1 MVEKKFTKEQ
11 ERAYWQE
18 CREAYIAMSRRMLDE
33 PGWEWRDPMA
43 FYRDIFPEGFLQEK
57 WAEGAEPIKFDGKP
71 NAIALKFGPRIRKQL
86 VKGKKV
92 DVPVV
97 ERFTVTDDLD
107 GVSVLVKASIAENAP
122 VYMAPVSWYGKHNK
136 AANARFLHAFAVD
149 LDGVTPGKLGSVLK
163 QMRNG
168 HDSGLDKHA
177 SMPQASYIVMSGRG
191 LHLYYLLDR
200 PVPLIPAVVPF
211 LQQLKRRLTDV
222 VWTDYT
228 SEDGNEGRQ
237 YQGIYQ
243 GFRMPGTTTRL
254 NGHDVDS
261 KDTNKYEA
269 LAFMYAPDGAV
280 EPWRVTLDY
289 LVDYCGI
296 RGKEIPGELYR
307 ILETKGGRTPLA
319 EAKEKW
325 PDWYERRVVQKKE
338 KKGYDTNRGAYE
350 SWLSRIKD
358 EAVVHGRYF
367 ALLALVAYAMKCNVP
382 LKDLERDAYG
392 LVPKLDGLSD
402 EPGNRFT
409 DYDVACAM
417 AAYGSN
423 DLRFWKNEYMCR
435 RAKIAPHEN
444 KHNGQKQKE
453 HLEEARAIRDIRQHR
468 KGTNWWDGGNRD
480 GAPTKRDEIRAYAVE
495 HPEASQRAIAKALGV
510 SPTTVNKWLKPDAS
524 PATRGGN
531 DETAADIESLVE
543 KAIDKHLSLL
553 IGKHGEAV
561 IADREDY
568 ESQQSLADLLEE
580 AGDWAFDRYWE
591 RLAEKNGRRVCRVSI
606 QGIVDDFARSQRPK
620 TNG

>member
-1 MVEKKFTKEQ
+1 MAKKRFTKEQ
-11 ERAYWQE
+11 ERAYWQGK
-18 CREAYIAMSRRMLDE
+18 REAYIAMSRRMLDE
-33 PGWEWRDPMA
+33 PGWEWRDPLA
-43 FYRDIFPEGFLQEK
+43 FYRDIFSEGFLQER
-57 WAEGAEPIKFDGKP
+57 WAEGERRSEFDGKP
-71 NAIALKFGPRIRKQL
+71 NAIALKFGPKTRKQL

-92 DVPVV
+92 DVPVI
-97 ERFTVTDDLD
+97 ERFTVTDDLE
-107 GVSVLVKASIAENAP
+107 GVSALVKASIAENAP
-122 VYMAPVSWYGKHNK
+122 VYMAPVSWYGRNNK

-149 LDGVTPGKLGSVLK
+149 LDGMTPGKLGSVLK

-168 HDSGLDKHA
+168 HDSGLDKHV

-254 NGHDVDS
+254 NGHGVDA
-261 KDTNKYEA
+261 KDANKYEA
-269 LAFMYAPDGAV
+269 LAFMYAPEGDS
-280 EPWRVTLDY
+280 EPQRVTLDY

-325 PDWYERRVVQKKE
+325 PDWYERRVVQGEE
-338 KKGYDTNRGAYE
+338 KTGYDTNRGAYE
-350 SWLSRIKD
+350 SWLARVDD

-367 ALLALVAYAMKCNVP
+367 AVLALVAYAVKCNVP
-382 LKDLERDAYG
+382 LKELERDAYG
-392 LVPKLDGLSD
+392 LVPKLDRLSD

-409 DYDVACAM
+409 NYDVSCAL

-423 DLRFWKNEYMCR
+423 ELRFWRNEYMCR
-435 RAKIAPHEN
+435 RAKIATHEN
-444 KHNGQKQKE
+444 KHNGRPQGE
-453 HLEEARAIRDIRQHR
+453 HLKIARFARDL
-468 KGTNWWDGGNRD
+468 NYDEPGGWINKN
-480 GAPTKRDEIRAYAVE
+480 GAPTKCDEIRAYAAE
-495 HPEASQRAIAKALGV
+495 HPDANNSEIAKALGV
-510 SPTTVNKWLKPDAS
+510 SRTTVIKWLKPDAVVAP
-524 PATRGGN
+524 PADNAEGYMS
-531 DETAADIESLVE
+531 IEEAVE
-543 KAIDKHLSLL
+543 KAIDEHLSLL
-553 IGKHGEAV
+553 IRKHGQV
-561 IADREDY
+561 IMTDREDLDS
-568 ESQQSLADLLEE
+568 EGVLVDRLKKG
-580 AGDWAFDRYWE
+580 GDWAFGRFFE
-591 RLAEKNGRRVCRVSI
+591 RVAEENGKCRDKLSD
-606 QGIVDDFARSQRPK
+606 QGLVDKPMQLK
-620 TNG
+620 L

>member
-1 MVEKKFTKEQ
+1 MAKKRFTEEQ
-11 ERAYWQE
+11 ERAYWQGK
-18 CREAYIAMSRRMLDE
+18 REAYIAMSRRMLDE
-33 PGWEWRDPMA
+33 PGWEWRDSLA
-43 FYRDIFPEGFLQEK
+43 FYRDIFPEGFLQER
-57 WAEGAEPIKFDGKP
+57 WAEGERRSEFDGKP
-71 NAIALKFGPRIRKQL
+71 NAIALKFGPKIRKQL

-92 DVPVV
+92 DVPVI
-97 ERFTVTDDLD
+97 ERFTITDDLE
-107 GVSVLVKASIAENAP
+107 GVSALVKASIAENAP
-122 VYMAPVSWYGKHNK
+122 VYMAPVSWYGRNNK

-149 LDGVTPGKLGSVLK
+149 LDGMTPGKLGSVLK

-254 NGHDVDS
+254 NGYGVDAKDVS
-261 KDTNKYEA
+261 KYEA
-269 LAFMYAPDGAV
+269 LAFMYAPEGV
-280 EPWRVTLDY
+280 SEPRRVTLDY

-325 PDWYERRVVQKKE
+325 PDWYERRVVQGEE
-338 KKGYDTNRGAYE
+338 KTGYDTNRGAYE
-350 SWLSRIKD
+350 SWLARVND

-367 ALLALVAYAMKCNVP
+367 AVLALVAYAAKCNVP
-382 LKDLERDAYG
+382 LKELERDAYG

-409 DYDVACAM
+409 NYDVSCAL

-423 DLRFWKNEYMCR
+423 ELRFWKNEYMCR
-435 RAKIAPHEN
+435 RAKIAPHAN
-444 KHNGQKQKE
+444 KRNGRPQAL
-453 HLEEARAIRDIRQHR
+453 HLEGARAIQEIND
-468 KGTNWWDGGNRD
+468 KANGTCWRD
-480 GAPTKRDEIRAYAVE
+480 GNGRKPKRDEIRAYAAE
-495 HPEASQRAIAKALGV
+495 HPDASHAAIAKALGV
-510 SPTTVNKWLKPDAS
+510 SRTTVIKWLKQSAAS
-524 PATRGGN
+524 SE
-531 DETAADIESLVE
+531 ETEALSGIEAAVD
-543 KAIDKHLSLL
+543 KAIDDHLSLI

-580 AGDWAFDRYWE
+580 AGDWAFDKYWD
-591 RLAEKNGRRVCRVSI
+591 RLAEKNGRSVCRVSI
-606 QGIVDDFARSQRPK
+606 QSIVDDFARSQQPN
-620 TNG
+620 TND

>member
-1 MVEKKFTKEQ
+1 MAKKRFTEEQ
-11 ERAYWQE
+11 ERAYWQGK
-18 CREAYIAMSRRMLDE
+18 REAYIAMSRRMLDE
-33 PGWEWRDPMA
+33 PGWEWRDPLA
-43 FYRDIFPEGFLQEK
+43 FYRDIFPEGFLQERWGDDGK
-57 WAEGAEPIKFDGKP
+57 RSEFDGKP
-71 NAIALKFGPRIRKQL
+71 NAIALKFGPKTREQL

-92 DVPVV
+92 DVPVI
-97 ERFTVTDDLD
+97 ERLTVTDDLE
-107 GVSVLVKASIAENAP
+107 GVSELVKASIAENAP
-122 VYMAPVSWYGKHNK
+122 VYMAPVSWYGRNNK

-149 LDGVTPGKLGSVLK
+149 LDGMTPGKLGSVLK

-168 HDSGLDKHA
+168 HDSGLDKQA

-254 NGHDVDS
+254 NGCGVDA

-269 LAFMYAPDGAV
+269 LAFMYAPDGTS
-280 EPWRVTLDY
+280 EPQRVTLDY

-307 ILETKGGRTPLA
+307 VLETKGGRTPLA

-325 PDWYERRVVQKKE
+325 PDWYERRVVQGEE
-338 KKGYDTNRGAYE
+338 KTGYDTNRGAYE
-350 SWLSRIKD
+350 SWLARVDD

-367 ALLALVAYAMKCNVP
+367 AVLALVAYAVKCNVP
-382 LKDLERDAYG
+382 LKELERDAYG

-409 DYDVACAM
+409 DYDVSCAL

-423 DLRFWKNEYMCR
+423 ELRFWKNEYMCR
-435 RAKIAPHEN
+435 RAKIAPHAN
-444 KHNGQKQKE
+444 KHNGRPQAL
-453 HLEEARAIRDIRQHR
+453 HLEGARAIQEIND
-468 KGTNWWDGGNRD
+468 KANGTCWRD
-480 GAPTKRDEIRAYAVE
+480 GNGRKPKRDEIRAYAAE
-495 HPEASQRAIAKALGV
+495 HPEASQRAIAKALSV
-510 SPTTVNKWLKPDAS
+510 SPTTVNKWLKPDH
-524 PATRGGN
+524 ATQPGGKA
-531 DETAADIESLVE
+531 EGSMSIEEAVE
-543 KAIDKHLSLL
+543 KAVDEHLSLL
-553 IGKHGEAV
+553 IRKHGEV
-561 IADREDY
+561 LIADREDY

-580 AGDWAFDRYWE
+580 AGDWAFDKYWD
-591 RLAEKNGRRVCRVSI
+591 RLAEKNGRSVCRVSI
-606 QGIVDDFARSQRPK
+606 QSIVDDFARSQQPN
-620 TNG
+620 TND

>member
-1 MVEKKFTKEQ
+1 MAKKRFTEEQ
-11 ERAYWQE
+11 ERAYWQGK
-18 CREAYIAMSRRMLDE
+18 REAYIAMSRRMLDE
-33 PGWEWRDPMA
+33 PGWEWRDSLA
-43 FYRDIFPEGFLQEK
+43 FYRDIFPEGFLQER
-57 WAEGAEPIKFDGKP
+57 WAEGERRSEFDGKP
-71 NAIALKFGPRIRKQL
+71 NAIALKFGPKTRKQL

-92 DVPVV
+92 DVPVI
-97 ERFTVTDDLD
+97 ERFTITDDLE
-107 GVSVLVKASIAENAP
+107 GVSALVKASIAENAP
-122 VYMAPVSWYGKHNK
+122 VYMAPVSWYGRNNK

-149 LDGVTPGKLGSVLK
+149 LDGMTPGKLGSVLK

-254 NGHDVDS
+254 NGHGVDAKDVS
-261 KDTNKYEA
+261 KYEA
-269 LAFMYAPDGAV
+269 LAFVYAPDGAS
-280 EPWRVTLDY
+280 EPRRVTLDY

-307 ILETKGGRTPLA
+307 ILETKGGRTPLS

-325 PDWYERRVVQKKE
+325 PDWYERRVVQGEE
-338 KKGYDTNRGAYE
+338 KTGYDTNRGAYE
-350 SWLSRIKD
+350 SWLARVND

-367 ALLALVAYAMKCNVP
+367 AVLALVAYAAKCNVP
-382 LKDLERDAYG
+382 LKELERDAYG

-409 DYDVACAM
+409 NYDVSCAL

-423 DLRFWKNEYMCR
+423 ELRFWKNEYMCR
-435 RAKIAPHEN
+435 RAKIAPHAN
-444 KHNGQKQKE
+444 KRNGRPQAL
-453 HLEEARAIRDIRQHR
+453 HLEGARAIQEIND
-468 KGTNWWDGGNRD
+468 KANGTCWRD
-480 GAPTKRDEIRAYAVE
+480 GNGRKPKRDEIRAYAAE
-495 HPEASQRAIAKALGV
+495 HPDASHAAIAKALGV
-510 SPTTVNKWLKPDAS
+510 SRTTVIKWLKQSAAS
-524 PATRGGN
+524 SEEAEALSGI
-531 DETAADIESLVE
+531 EAAVD
-543 KAIDKHLSLL
+543 KAIDDHLSLI

-580 AGDWAFDRYWE
+580 AGDWAFDKYWD
-591 RLAEKNGRRVCRVSI
+591 RLAEKNGRSVCRVSI
-606 QGIVDDFARSQRPK
+606 QSIVDDFARSQQPN

>member
-1 MVEKKFTKEQ
+1 MAEKRFTKEQ

-18 CREAYIAMSRRMLDE
+18 KREAYIAMSRRMLEE
-33 PGWEWRDPMA
+33 PGYEWRDPLA
-43 FYRDIFPEGFLQEK
+43 FYRDIFPEGFLQERWDGDAK
-57 WAEGAEPIKFDGKP
+57 AEFDGKP
-71 NAIALKFGPRIRKQL
+71 NAIALKFGPKTRKQL

-92 DVPVV
+92 DVPVI
-97 ERFTVTDDLD
+97 ERYTVTDDLD
-107 GVSVLVKASIAENAP
+107 GVSELVKASIAENAP
-122 VYMAPVSWYGKHNK
+122 VYMAPVSFFGKSNK

-149 LDGVTPGKLGSVLK
+149 LDGMTPGKLGTVLK

-168 HDSGLDKHA
+168 HDPSLDKHV
-177 SMPQASYIVMSGRG
+177 SMPQATYIVMSGRG

-254 NGHDVDS
+254 NGCGVDA

-269 LAFMYAPDGAV
+269 LAFVYTPEGAS
-280 EPWRVTLDY
+280 EPRRVTLDY

-307 ILETKGGRTPLA
+307 VLETKGGRTPLA
-319 EAKEKW
+319 EAEEKW
-325 PDWYERRVVQKKE
+325 PDWYEWRIVRGEE
-338 KKGYDTNRGAYE
+338 KRGYDTNRGAYE
-350 SWLSRIKD
+350 SWLGRVDD

-367 ALLALVAYAMKCNVP
+367 AVLSLVAYAMKCNVP
-382 LKDLERDAYG
+382 LEELASDAYR
-392 LVPKLDGLSD
+392 LVPKLDRLSD

-409 DYDVACAM
+409 NYDVACAL

-423 DLRFWKNEYMCR
+423 ELRFWKNEYMCR

-444 KHNGQKQKE
+444 KHNGRPQAL
-453 HLEEARAIRDIRQHR
+453 HLEGARAIQEIND
-468 KGTNWWDGGNRD
+468 KANGTCWRD
-480 GAPTKRDEIRAYAVE
+480 GNGRKPKRDEIRAYAAE

-524 PATRGGN
+524 HATRGGGA
-531 DETAADIESLVE
+531 ETAASIEELVE
-543 KAIDKHLSLL
+543 KAIDEHLSLI

-580 AGDWAFDRYWE
+580 AGDWAFDKYWD
-591 RLAEKNGRRVCRVSI
+591 RLAEKNGRSVCRVSI
-606 QGIVDDFARSQRPK
+606 QSIVDDFARSQQPN
-620 TNG
+620 TND

>member
-1 MVEKKFTKEQ
+1 MAEKKFTKEQ
-11 ERAYWQE
+11 ERAYWQGK
-18 CREAYIAMSRRMLDE
+18 REAYIAMSRRMLDE
-33 PGWEWRDPMA
+33 PGWEWRDPLA
-43 FYRDIFPEGFLQEK
+43 FYRDVFSEGFLQER
-57 WAEGAEPIKFDGKP
+57 WAEGERRSEFDGKP
-71 NAIALKFGPRIRKQL
+71 NAIALKFGPKTRKQL

-92 DVPVV
+92 DVPVI
-97 ERFTVTDDLD
+97 ERFTITDDLE
-107 GVSVLVKASIAENAP
+107 GVSALVKASIAENAP
-122 VYMAPVSWYGKHNK
+122 VYMAPVSWYGRNNK

-149 LDGVTPGKLGSVLK
+149 LDGVTPAKLGSVLK

-168 HDSGLDKHA
+168 HDPANEKWV

-254 NGHDVDS
+254 NGYGVDA

-269 LAFMYAPDGAV
+269 LAFMYAPEGDS
-280 EPWRVTLDY
+280 EPRRVTLDY

-307 ILETKGGRTPLA
+307 ILETKGGRTPIA
-319 EAKEKW
+319 EAKERW
-325 PDWYERRVVQKKE
+325 PEWYERRVVQGEE
-338 KKGYDTNRGAYE
+338 KDGYDTNRGAYE
-350 SWLSRIKD
+350 SWLSRIED

-367 ALLALVAYAMKCNVP
+367 AVLALVAYAVKCNVP
-382 LKDLERDAYG
+382 LKELEKDAYG
-392 LVPKLDGLSD
+392 LVPVLDKLSD

-409 DYDVACAM
+409 DYDVACALS
-417 AAYGSN
+417 AYGSN

-435 RAKIAPHEN
+435 RAKIAPHAN
-444 KHNGQKQKE
+444 KHNGRPQAL
-453 HLEEARAIRDIRQHR
+453 HLEGARAIQEINDKANGTCWREGNGR
-468 KGTNWWDGGNRD
+468 K
-480 GAPTKRDEIRAYAVE
+480 PKRDEIRAYAAE

-510 SPTTVNKWLKPDAS
+510 SPTTVNKWLKPDRVTQ
-524 PATRGGN
+524 PGGKA
-531 DETAADIESLVE
+531 EGSMSIEAAVD
-543 KAIDKHLSLL
+543 KAIDDHLSLI

-580 AGDWAFDRYWE
+580 AGDWAFDKYWG
-591 RLAEKNGRRVCRVSI
+591 RLAEKNGRSVCRVSI
-606 QGIVDDFARSQRPK
+606 QSIVDDFARSQQPN
-620 TNG
+620 TND

>member
-1 MVEKKFTKEQ
+1 MAKKKFTKEQ
-11 ERAYWQE
+11 ERAYWQGK
-18 CREAYIAMSRRMLDE
+18 RDAYIAMSRRMLDE
-33 PGWEWRDPMA
+33 PGWEWRDPLA
-43 FYRDIFPEGFLQEK
+43 FYRDVFPEGFLQER
-57 WAEGAEPIKFDGKP
+57 WAEGERRSEFDGKP
-71 NAIALKFGPRIRKQL
+71 NAIALKFGPKTRKQL

-92 DVPVV
+92 DVPVI
-97 ERFTVTDDLD
+97 ERLTVTDDLE
-107 GVSVLVKASIAENAP
+107 GVSALVKASIAENAP
-122 VYMAPVSWYGKHNK
+122 VYMAPVSWYGRNNK

-149 LDGVTPGKLGSVLK
+149 LDGVTPAKLGSVLK

-168 HDSGLDKHA
+168 HDPANEKWV

-228 SEDGNEGRQ
+228 SEDGNDGRQ

-254 NGHDVDS
+254 NGHGVDA

-269 LAFMYAPDGAV
+269 LAFMYAPDGAS
-280 EPWRVTLDY
+280 EPRRVTLDY

-307 ILETKGGRTPLA
+307 VLETKGGRTPIA
-319 EAKEKW
+319 EAKEMW
-325 PDWYERRVVQKKE
+325 PEWHERRIVQGEE

-350 SWLSRIKD
+350 SWLSRIED

-367 ALLALVAYAMKCNVP
+367 AVLALVAYAVKCNVS
-382 LKDLERDAYG
+382 LKELEKDAYG
-392 LVPKLDGLSD
+392 LVPVLDKLSD

-409 DYDVACAM
+409 DYDVACALS
-417 AAYGSN
+417 AYGSN

-435 RAKIAPHEN
+435 RAKIATHEN
-444 KHNGQKQKE
+444 KHNGRPQAL
-453 HLEEARAIRDIRQHR
+453 HLEGARAIQEIND
-468 KGTNWWDGGNRD
+468 KANGTCWRD
-480 GAPTKRDEIRAYAVE
+480 GNGRKPKRDEIRAYAAE
-495 HPEASQRAIAKALGV
+495 HPEVSQRAIAKALGV
-510 SPTTVNKWLKPDAS
+510 SPTTVNKWLKPDRVTQ
-524 PATRGGN
+524 PGGKA
-531 DETAADIESLVE
+531 EGSTSIEAAVD
-543 KAIDKHLSLL
+543 KAIDDHLSLI

-580 AGDWAFDRYWE
+580 AGDWAFDKYWD
-591 RLAEKNGRRVCRVSI
+591 RLAEKNGRSVCRVSI
-606 QGIVDDFARSQRPK
+606 QSIVDDFARSQQPK
-620 TNG
+620 TND

>member
-1 MVEKKFTKEQ
+1 MAKKRFTEEQ
-11 ERAYWQE
+11 ERAYWQGK
-18 CREAYIAMSRRMLDE
+18 REAYIAMSRRMLDE
-33 PGWEWRDPMA
+33 PGWEWRDSLA
-43 FYRDIFPEGFLQEK
+43 FYRDIFPEGFLQER
-57 WAEGAEPIKFDGKP
+57 WAEGERRSEFDGKP
-71 NAIALKFGPRIRKQL
+71 NAIALKFGPKTRKQL

-92 DVPVV
+92 DVPVI
-97 ERFTVTDDLD
+97 ERLTVTDDLE
-107 GVSVLVKASIAENAP
+107 GVSALVKASIAENAP
-122 VYMAPVSWYGKHNK
+122 VYMAPVSWYGRNNK

-149 LDGVTPGKLGSVLK
+149 LDGVTPAKLGSVLK

-254 NGHDVDS
+254 NGYGVDA

-269 LAFMYAPDGAV
+269 LAFMYAPDGAS
-280 EPWRVTLDY
+280 EPRRVTLDY

-307 ILETKGGRTPLA
+307 VLETKGGRTPLA

-325 PDWYERRVVQKKE
+325 PDWYERRVVQGEE
-338 KKGYDTNRGAYE
+338 KTGYDTNRGAYE
-350 SWLSRIKD
+350 SWLARVND

-367 ALLALVAYAMKCNVP
+367 AVLALVAYAAKCNVP
-382 LKDLERDAYG
+382 LKELERDAYG

-409 DYDVACAM
+409 NYDVSCAL

-423 DLRFWKNEYMCR
+423 ELRFWKNEYMCR
-435 RAKIAPHEN
+435 RAKIAPHAN
-444 KHNGQKQKE
+444 KRNGRPQAL
-453 HLEEARAIRDIRQHR
+453 HLEGARAIQEIND
-468 KGTNWWDGGNRD
+468 KANGTCWRD
-480 GAPTKRDEIRAYAVE
+480 GNGRKPKRDEIRAYAAE
-495 HPEASQRAIAKALGV
+495 HPDASHAAIAKALGA
-510 SPTTVNKWLKPDAS
+510 SRTTVIKWLKQSAAS
-524 PATRGGN
+524 SEEAEALSGI
-531 DETAADIESLVE
+531 EAAVD
-543 KAIDKHLSLL
+543 KAIDDHLSLI

-580 AGDWAFDRYWE
+580 AGDWAFDKYWD
-591 RLAEKNGRRVCRVSI
+591 RLAEKNGRSVCRVSI
-606 QGIVDDFARSQRPK
+606 QSIVDDFARSQQPN
-620 TNG
+620 TND

>member
-1 MVEKKFTKEQ
+1 MVKKKFTKEQ

-18 CREAYIAMSRRMLDE
+18 KREAYIAMSRRMLDE
-33 PGWEWRDPMA
+33 PGWEWRDPLA
-43 FYRDIFPEGFLQEK
+43 FYRDIFPEGFLQERWGDDGK
-57 WAEGAEPIKFDGKP
+57 RSEFDGKP
-71 NAIALKFGPRIRKQL
+71 NAIALKFGPKTRKQL

-92 DVPVV
+92 DVPVI
-97 ERFTVTDDLD
+97 ERFTITDDLE
-107 GVSVLVKASIAENAP
+107 GVSTLVKASIAENAP
-122 VYMAPVSWYGKHNK
+122 VYMAPVSWYGRNNK

-149 LDGVTPGKLGSVLK
+149 LDGVTPAKLGSVLK

-168 HDSGLDKHA
+168 HDPANEKWV

-254 NGHDVDS
+254 NGYGVDAKDVS
-261 KDTNKYEA
+261 KYEA
-269 LAFMYAPDGAV
+269 LAFMYAPEGAS
-280 EPWRVTLDY
+280 EPRRVTLDY

-307 ILETKGGRTPLA
+307 VLETKGGRTPIA
-319 EAKEKW
+319 EAKAKW
-325 PDWYERRVVQKKE
+325 PEWYERRVVQGEE
-338 KKGYDTNRGAYE
+338 KDGYDTNRGAYE
-350 SWLSRIKD
+350 SWLSRIED

-367 ALLALVAYAMKCNVP
+367 AVLALVAYAVKCNVP
-382 LKDLERDAYG
+382 LKELEKDAYG
-392 LVPKLDGLSD
+392 LVPVLDKLSD

-409 DYDVACAM
+409 DYDVACALS
-417 AAYGSN
+417 AYGSN

-435 RAKIAPHEN
+435 RAKVVPHAN
-444 KHNGQKQKE
+444 KRNGQKQKE
-453 HLEEARAIRDIRQHR
+453 HLEEARAIRNIRQHR
-468 KGTNWWDGGNRD
+468 KGTNWWDGGNRN
-480 GAPTKRDEIRAYAVE
+480 GAPTKRDEIRSYAAE
-495 HPEASQRAIAKALGV
+495 HPDASHAAIAKALGV
-510 SPTTVNKWLKPDAS
+510 SRTTVIKWLKQSAAS
-524 PATRGGN
+524 SEEAEALSGI
-531 DETAADIESLVE
+531 EAAVD
-543 KAIDKHLSLL
+543 KAIDDHLSLI

-580 AGDWAFDRYWE
+580 AGDWAFDKYWD
-591 RLAEKNGRRVCRVSI
+591 RLAEKNGRSVCRVSI
-606 QGIVDDFARSQRPK
+606 QSIVDDFARSQQPN
-620 TNG
+620 TND

>member
-1 MVEKKFTKEQ
+1 MVKKKFTKEQ

-18 CREAYIAMSRRMLDE
+18 KREAYIAMSRRMLDE
-33 PGWEWRDPMA
+33 PGWEWRDPLA
-43 FYRDIFPEGFLQEK
+43 FYRDIFPDGFLQERWGDDGK
-57 WAEGAEPIKFDGKP
+57 RSEFDGKP
-71 NAIALKFGPRIRKQL
+71 NAIALKFGPKTRKQL

-92 DVPVV
+92 DVPVI
-97 ERFTVTDDLD
+97 ERFTITDDLE
-107 GVSVLVKASIAENAP
+107 GVSALVKASIAENAP
-122 VYMAPVSWYGKHNK
+122 VYMAPVSWYGRNNK

-149 LDGVTPGKLGSVLK
+149 LDGVTPAKLGSVLK

-168 HDSGLDKHA
+168 HDPANEKWV

-254 NGHDVDS
+254 NGYGVDAKDVS
-261 KDTNKYEA
+261 KYEA
-269 LAFMYAPDGAV
+269 LAFMYAPEGAS
-280 EPWRVTLDY
+280 EPRCVTLDY

-307 ILETKGGRTPLA
+307 ILETKGGRTPIA
-319 EAKEKW
+319 EAKAKW
-325 PDWYERRVVQKKE
+325 PEWYERRVVQGEE
-338 KKGYDTNRGAYE
+338 KDGYDTNRGAYE
-350 SWLSRIKD
+350 SWLSRIED

-367 ALLALVAYAMKCNVP
+367 AVLALVAYAVKCNVP
-382 LKDLERDAYG
+382 LKELEKDAYG
-392 LVPKLDGLSD
+392 LVPVLDKLSD

-409 DYDVACAM
+409 DYDVACALS
-417 AAYGSN
+417 AYGSN

-435 RAKIAPHEN
+435 RAKVVPHAN
-444 KHNGQKQKE
+444 KRNGQKQKE
-453 HLEEARAIRDIRQHR
+453 HLEEARAIRNIRQHR
-468 KGTNWWDGGNRD
+468 KGTNWWDGGNRN
-480 GAPTKRDEIRAYAVE
+480 GAPTKRDEIRSYAAE
-495 HPEASQRAIAKALGV
+495 HPDASHAAIAKALGV
-510 SPTTVNKWLKPDAS
+510 SRTTVIKWLKQSAAS
-524 PATRGGN
+524 SEEAEALSG
-531 DETAADIESLVE
+531 IEVAVD
-543 KAIDKHLSLL
+543 KAIDDHLSLI

-580 AGDWAFDRYWE
+580 AGDWAFDKYWD
-591 RLAEKNGRRVCRVSI
+591 RLAEKNGRSVCRVSI
-606 QGIVDDFARSQRPK
+606 QSIVDDFARSQQPN
-620 TNG
+620 TND

>member
-1 MVEKKFTKEQ
+1 MAKKKFTKEQ
-11 ERAYWQE
+11 ERAYWQGK
-18 CREAYIAMSRRMLDE
+18 RDAYIAMSRRMLDE
-33 PGWEWRDPMA
+33 PGWEWRDPLA
-43 FYRDIFPEGFLQEK
+43 FYRDVFPEGFLQER
-57 WAEGAEPIKFDGKP
+57 WAEGDRRSEFDGKP
-71 NAIALKFGPRIRKQL
+71 NAIALKFGPKTRKQL

-92 DVPVV
+92 DVPVI
-97 ERFTVTDDLD
+97 ERFTITDDLE
-107 GVSVLVKASIAENAP
+107 GVSTLVKASIAENAP
-122 VYMAPVSWYGKHNK
+122 VYMAPVSWYGRNNK

-168 HDSGLDKHA
+168 HDPANEKWV

-254 NGHDVDS
+254 NGCGVDA

-269 LAFMYAPDGAV
+269 LAFVYAPEGAS
-280 EPWRVTLDY
+280 EPRRVTLDY

-307 ILETKGGRTPLA
+307 VLETKGGRTPLA
-319 EAKEKW
+319 EAEEKW
-325 PDWYERRVVQKKE
+325 PDWYERRIVRGE
-338 KKGYDTNRGAYE
+338 ERKGYDTNRGAYE
-350 SWLSRIKD
+350 SWLSRIED

-367 ALLALVAYAMKCNVP
+367 AVLALVAYAVKCNVP
-382 LKDLERDAYG
+382 LKELEKDAYG
-392 LVPKLDGLSD
+392 LVPVLDKLSD

-409 DYDVACAM
+409 DYDVACALS
-417 AAYGSN
+417 AYGSN

-435 RAKIAPHEN
+435 RAKIAPHVN
-444 KHNGQKQKE
+444 KHNGRPQAL
-453 HLEEARAIRDIRQHR
+453 HLEGARAIQEIND
-468 KGTNWWDGGNRD
+468 KANGTCWRD
-480 GAPTKRDEIRAYAVE
+480 GNGRKPKRDEIRAYAAE
-495 HPEASQRAIAKALGV
+495 HPDASHSAIAKALGV
-510 SPTTVNKWLKPDAS
+510 SRTTVIKWLKQSAAS
-524 PATRGGN
+524 SEEAEALSGI
-531 DETAADIESLVE
+531 EAAVD
-543 KAIDKHLSLL
+543 KAIDEHLSLI

-580 AGDWAFDRYWE
+580 AGDWAFDKYWD
-591 RLAEKNGRRVCRVSI
+591 RLAEKNGRSVCRVSI
-606 QGIVDDFARSQRPK
+606 QSIVDDFARSQQPN
-620 TNG
+620 TND

>member
-1 MVEKKFTKEQ
+1 MAEKKFTKEQ
-11 ERAYWQE
+11 ERAYWQGK
-18 CREAYIAMSRRMLDE
+18 REAYIAMSRRMLDE
-33 PGWEWRDPMA
+33 LGWEWRDPLA
-43 FYRDIFPEGFLQEK
+43 FYRDVFSEGFLQER
-57 WAEGAEPIKFDGKP
+57 WAEGERRSEFDGKP
-71 NAIALKFGPRIRKQL
+71 NAIALKFGPKTRKQL
-86 VKGKKV
+86 VKGKEV
-92 DVPVV
+92 DVPVI
-97 ERFTVTDDLD
+97 ERLTVTDDLE
-107 GVSVLVKASIAENAP
+107 GVSALVKASIAENAP
-122 VYMAPVSWYGKHNK
+122 VYMAPVSWYGRNNK

-149 LDGVTPGKLGSVLK
+149 LDGVTPAKLGSVLK

-168 HDSGLDKHA
+168 HDPANEKWV

-228 SEDGNEGRQ
+228 SGDGNEGRQ

-254 NGHDVDS
+254 NGHGVDA
-261 KDTNKYEA
+261 KDANKYEA
-269 LAFMYAPDGAV
+269 LAFMYAPDGAS
-280 EPWRVTLDY
+280 EPRRVTLDY

-307 ILETKGGRTPLA
+307 VLETKGGRTPIA
-319 EAKEKW
+319 EAKERW
-325 PDWYERRVVQKKE
+325 PEWYERRVVQGE
-338 KKGYDTNRGAYE
+338 EREGYDTNRGAYE
-350 SWLSRIKD
+350 SWLSRIED

-367 ALLALVAYAMKCNVP
+367 AVLALVAYAVKCNVP
-382 LKDLERDAYG
+382 LEDLERDAYA
-392 LVPKLDGLSD
+392 LVPVLDKLSD

-409 DYDVACAM
+409 DYDVACALS
-417 AAYGSN
+417 AYGSN

-435 RAKIAPHEN
+435 RAKIAPHAN
-444 KHNGQKQKE
+444 KHNGRPQAL
-453 HLEEARAIRDIRQHR
+453 HLEGARAIQEINDKANGTCWREGNGR
-468 KGTNWWDGGNRD
+468 K
-480 GAPTKRDEIRAYAVE
+480 PKRDEIRAYAAE

-510 SPTTVNKWLKPDAS
+510 SPTTVNKWLKPDRVTQ
-524 PATRGGN
+524 PGGKA
-531 DETAADIESLVE
+531 EGSTSIEAAVD
-543 KAIDKHLSLL
+543 KAIDDHLSLI

-580 AGDWAFDRYWE
+580 AGDWAFDKYWG
-591 RLAEKNGRRVCRVSI
+591 RLAEKNGRSVCRVSI
-606 QGIVDDFARSQRPK
+606 QSIVDDFARSQQPN
-620 TNG
+620 TND

>member
-1 MVEKKFTKEQ
+1 MAKKRFTKEQ
-11 ERAYWQE
+11 ERAYWQGK
-18 CREAYIAMSRRMLDE
+18 REAYIAMSRRMLDE
-33 PGWEWRDPMA
+33 PGWEWRDPLA
-43 FYRDIFPEGFLQEK
+43 FYRDIFPEGFLQERWGDDGK
-57 WAEGAEPIKFDGKP
+57 RSEFDGKP
-71 NAIALKFGPRIRKQL
+71 NAIALKFGPKTRKQL

-92 DVPVV
+92 DVPVI
-97 ERFTVTDDLD
+97 ERFTITDDLE
-107 GVSVLVKASIAENAP
+107 GVSTLVKASIAENAP
-122 VYMAPVSWYGKHNK
+122 VYMAPVSWYGRNNK

-149 LDGVTPGKLGSVLK
+149 LDGMTPGKLGSVLK

-168 HDSGLDKHA
+168 HDPTNEKWV

-254 NGHDVDS
+254 NGCGVDA
-261 KDTNKYEA
+261 KDANKYEA
-269 LAFMYAPDGAV
+269 LAFMYAPEGAS
-280 EPWRVTLDY
+280 EPRRVTLDY

-307 ILETKGGRTPLA
+307 VLETKGGRTPIA
-319 EAKEKW
+319 EAKAKW
-325 PDWYERRVVQKKE
+325 PEWHERRIVQGEE

-350 SWLSRIKD
+350 SWLSRIED

-367 ALLALVAYAMKCNVP
+367 AVLALVAYAVKCSVP
-382 LKDLERDAYG
+382 LKELEKDAYG
-392 LVPKLDGLSD
+392 LVPVLDKLSD

-409 DYDVACAM
+409 DYDVACALS
-417 AAYGSN
+417 AYGSN

-435 RAKIAPHEN
+435 RAKIAPHVN
-444 KHNGQKQKE
+444 KHNGLKRKPHLYLARQRKKE
-453 HLEEARAIRDIRQHR
+453 MKAIGVPMKKPEGRPVNS
-468 KGTNWWDGGNRD
+468 G
-480 GAPTKRDEIRAYAVE
+480 TKRDEIRAYATE
-495 HPEASQRAIAKALGV
+495 HPDASHAAIAKALGV
-510 SPTTVNKWLKPDAS
+510 SRTTVIKWLKQSAAS
-524 PATRGGN
+524 SEEAEALSGI
-531 DETAADIESLVE
+531 EAAVD
-543 KAIDKHLSLL
+543 KAIDDHLSLI

-580 AGDWAFDRYWE
+580 AGDWAFDKYWD
-591 RLAEKNGRRVCRVSI
+591 RLAEKNGRSVCRVSI
-606 QGIVDDFARSQRPK
+606 QSIVDDFARSQQPN
-620 TNG
+620 TND

>member
-1 MVEKKFTKEQ
+1 MAKKKFTEEQ
-11 ERAYWQE
+11 ERAYWQGK
-18 CREAYIAMSRRMLDE
+18 REAYIAMSRRMLDE
-33 PGWEWRDPMA
+33 PGWEWRDPLA
-43 FYRDIFPEGFLQEK
+43 FYRDIFPDGFLQERWGNDGK
-57 WAEGAEPIKFDGKP
+57 RSEFDGKP
-71 NAIALKFGPRIRKQL
+71 NAIALKFGPKTRKQL

-92 DVPVV
+92 DVPVI
-97 ERFTVTDDLD
+97 ERFTVTDDLE
-107 GVSVLVKASIAENAP
+107 GVSSLVKASIAENAP
-122 VYMAPVSWYGKHNK
+122 VYMAPVSWYGRNNK

-149 LDGVTPGKLGSVLK
+149 LDGVTPAKLGSVLK

-168 HDSGLDKHA
+168 HDPANEKWV

-254 NGHDVDS
+254 NGHGVDAKDVS
-261 KDTNKYEA
+261 KYEA
-269 LAFMYAPDGAV
+269 LAFMYAPEGTS
-280 EPWRVTLDY
+280 EPRRVTLDY

-307 ILETKGGRTPLA
+307 ILETKGGRTPIA
-319 EAKEKW
+319 EAKAKW
-325 PDWYERRVVQKKE
+325 PEWHERRIVQGEE

-350 SWLSRIKD
+350 SWLSRIED

-367 ALLALVAYAMKCNVP
+367 AVLALVAYAVKCNVP
-382 LKDLERDAYG
+382 LKELEKDAYG
-392 LVPKLDGLSD
+392 LVPVLDKLSD

-409 DYDVACAM
+409 DYDVACALS
-417 AAYGSN
+417 AYGSN

-435 RAKIAPHEN
+435 RAKVVPHAN
-444 KHNGQKQKE
+444 KRNGQKQKE
-453 HLEEARAIRDIRQHR
+453 HLEEARAIRNIRQHR
-468 KGTNWWDGGNRD
+468 KGTNWWDGGNRN
-480 GAPTKRDEIRAYAVE
+480 GAPTKRDEIRSYAAE
-495 HPEASQRAIAKALGV
+495 HPDASHAAIAKALGV
-510 SPTTVNKWLKPDAS
+510 SRTTVIKWLKQSAAS
-524 PATRGGN
+524 SEEAEALSGV
-531 DETAADIESLVE
+531 EAAVD
-543 KAIDKHLSLL
+543 KAIDDHLSLI

-580 AGDWAFDRYWE
+580 AGDWAFDKYWD
-591 RLAEKNGRRVCRVSI
+591 RLAEKNGRSVCRVSI
-606 QGIVDDFARSQRPK
+606 QSIVDDFARSQQPN
-620 TNG
+620 TND

>member
-1 MVEKKFTKEQ
+1 MAKKKFTKEQ
-11 ERAYWQE
+11 ERAYWQGK
-18 CREAYIAMSRRMLDE
+18 RDAYVAMSRRMLEE
-33 PGWEWRDPMA
+33 PGWEWRDPLA
-43 FYRDIFPEGFLQEK
+43 FYRDIFPEGFLQER
-57 WAEGAEPIKFDGKP
+57 WAEGERRSEFDGKP
-71 NAIALKFGPRIRKQL
+71 NAIALKFGPKTRKQL

-92 DVPVV
+92 DVPVI
-97 ERFTVTDDLD
+97 ERFTITDDLE
-107 GVSVLVKASIAENAP
+107 GVSTIVKASIAENAP
-122 VYMAPVSWYGKHNK
+122 VYMAPVSWYGRNNR

-149 LDGVTPGKLGSVLK
+149 LDGVTPAKLGSVLK

-168 HDSGLDKHA
+168 HDPANEKWV

-254 NGHDVDS
+254 NGHGVDA

-269 LAFMYAPDGAV
+269 LAFMYAPDGV
-280 EPWRVTLDY
+280 SEPRRVTLDY

-307 ILETKGGRTPLA
+307 VLETKGGRTPIA
-319 EAKEKW
+319 EAKEMW
-325 PDWYERRVVQKKE
+325 PEWHERRIVQGEE

-350 SWLSRIKD
+350 SWLSRIED

-367 ALLALVAYAMKCNVP
+367 AVLALVAYAVKCNVP
-382 LKDLERDAYG
+382 LKELEKDAYG
-392 LVPKLDGLSD
+392 LVPVLDKLSD

-409 DYDVACAM
+409 NYDVSCAL

-444 KHNGQKQKE
+444 KHNGRTREQHVKVMN
-453 HLEEARAIRDIRQHR
+453 AVRDAL
-468 KGTNWWDGGNRD
+468 DPGGDWRNKD
-480 GAPTKRDEIRAYAVE
+480 GAPTKRDEIRAYAAE

-510 SPTTVNKWLKPDAS
+510 SPTTVNKWLKPDRVTQ
-524 PATRGGN
+524 PGGKA
-531 DETAADIESLVE
+531 EGSTSIEAAVD
-543 KAIDKHLSLL
+543 KAIDDHLSLI

-580 AGDWAFDRYWE
+580 AGDWAFDKYWD
-591 RLAEKNGRRVCRVSI
+591 RLAEKNGRSVCRVSI
-606 QGIVDDFARSQRPK
+606 QSIVDDFARSQQPK
-620 TNG
+620 TND

>member
-1 MVEKKFTKEQ
+1 MADKRFTKEQ
-11 ERAYWQE
+11 ERAYWQGK
-18 CREAYIAMSRRMLDE
+18 REAYIAMSRRMLDE
-33 PGWEWRDPMA
+33 PGWEWRDPLA
-43 FYRDIFPEGFLQEK
+43 FYRDIFSEGFLQER
-57 WAEGAEPIKFDGKP
+57 WAEGERRSEFDGKP
-71 NAIALKFGPRIRKQL
+71 NAIALKFGPKTRKQL

-92 DVPVV
+92 DVPVI
-97 ERFTVTDDLD
+97 ERFTVTDDLE
-107 GVSVLVKASIAENAP
+107 GVSALVKASIAENAP
-122 VYMAPVSWYGKHNK
+122 VYMAPVSWYGRNNK

-149 LDGVTPGKLGSVLK
+149 LDGMTPGKLGSVLK

-168 HDSGLDKHA
+168 HDSGLDKHV

-254 NGHDVDS
+254 NGHGVDA
-261 KDTNKYEA
+261 KDANKYEA
-269 LAFMYAPDGAV
+269 LAFMYAPEGAS
-280 EPWRVTLDY
+280 EPQRVTLDY

-325 PDWYERRVVQKKE
+325 PDWYERRVVQGEE
-338 KKGYDTNRGAYE
+338 KTGYDTNRGAYE
-350 SWLSRIKD
+350 SWLARVDD

-367 ALLALVAYAMKCNVP
+367 AVLALVAYAVKCNVP
-382 LKDLERDAYG
+382 LKELERDAYG
-392 LVPKLDGLSD
+392 LVPKLDRLSD

-409 DYDVACAM
+409 NYDVSCAL

-423 DLRFWKNEYMCR
+423 ELRFWRNEYMCR
-435 RAKIAPHEN
+435 RAKIATHEN
-444 KHNGQKQKE
+444 KHNGRPQGE
-453 HLEEARAIRDIRQHR
+453 HLKIARFARDL
-468 KGTNWWDGGNRD
+468 NYDEPGGWINKN
-480 GAPTKRDEIRAYAVE
+480 GAPTKCDEIRAYAAE
-495 HPEASQRAIAKALGV
+495 HPDANNSEIAKALGV
-510 SPTTVNKWLKPDAS
+510 SRTTVIKWLKPDAVVAP
-524 PATRGGN
+524 PADNAEGYMS
-531 DETAADIESLVE
+531 IEEAVE
-543 KAIDKHLSLL
+543 KAIDEHLSLL
-553 IGKHGEAV
+553 IRKHGQV
-561 IADREDY
+561 IMTDREDLDS
-568 ESQQSLADLLEE
+568 EGVLVDRLKKG
-580 AGDWAFDRYWE
+580 GDWAFGRFFE
-591 RLAEKNGRRVCRVSI
+591 RVAEENGKCRDKLSD
-606 QGIVDDFARSQRPK
+606 QGLVDKPMQLK
-620 TNG
+620 L

>member
-1 MVEKKFTKEQ
+1 MAEKKFTKEQ
-11 ERAYWQE
+11 ERAYWQGK
-18 CREAYIAMSRRMLDE
+18 REAYIAMSRRMLDE
-33 PGWEWRDPMA
+33 PGWEWRDPLA
-43 FYRDIFPEGFLQEK
+43 FYRDVFSEGFLQER
-57 WAEGAEPIKFDGKP
+57 WAEGERRSEFDGKP
-71 NAIALKFGPRIRKQL
+71 NAIALKFGPKTRKQL
-86 VKGKKV
+86 VNGKKV
-92 DVPVV
+92 DVPVI
-97 ERFTVTDDLD
+97 ERLTVTDDLE
-107 GVSVLVKASIAENAP
+107 GVSALVKASIAENAP
-122 VYMAPVSWYGKHNK
+122 VYMAPVSWYGRNNK

-149 LDGVTPGKLGSVLK
+149 LDGVTPAKLGSVLK

-168 HDSGLDKHA
+168 HDPANEKWV

-254 NGHDVDS
+254 NGYGVDA
-261 KDTNKYEA
+261 KDANKYEA
-269 LAFMYAPDGAV
+269 LAFMYASDGAS
-280 EPWRVTLDY
+280 EPRRVTLDY

-307 ILETKGGRTPLA
+307 VLETKGGRTPIA
-319 EAKEKW
+319 EAKERW
-325 PDWYERRVVQKKE
+325 PEWYERRVVQGE
-338 KKGYDTNRGAYE
+338 EREGYDTNRGAYE
-350 SWLSRIKD
+350 SWLSRIED

-367 ALLALVAYAMKCNVP
+367 AVLALVAYAVKCNVP
-382 LKDLERDAYG
+382 LEDLERDAYA
-392 LVPKLDGLSD
+392 LVPVLDKLSD

-409 DYDVACAM
+409 DYDVACALS
-417 AAYGSN
+417 AYGSN

-435 RAKIAPHEN
+435 RAKIAPHAN
-444 KHNGQKQKE
+444 KHNGRPQAL
-453 HLEEARAIRDIRQHR
+453 HLEGARAIQEINDKANGTCWREGNGR
-468 KGTNWWDGGNRD
+468 K
-480 GAPTKRDEIRAYAVE
+480 PKRDEIRAYAAE

-510 SPTTVNKWLKPDAS
+510 SPTTVNKWLKPDRVTQ
-524 PATRGGN
+524 PGGKA
-531 DETAADIESLVE
+531 EGSTSIEAAVD
-543 KAIDKHLSLL
+543 KAIDDHLSLI

-580 AGDWAFDRYWE
+580 AGDWAFDKYWG
-591 RLAEKNGRRVCRVSI
+591 RLAEKNGRSVCRVSI
-606 QGIVDDFARSQRPK
+606 QSIVDDFARSQQPN
-620 TNG
+620 TND

>member
-1 MVEKKFTKEQ
+1 MAKKRFTEEQ
-11 ERAYWQE
+11 ERAYWQGK
-18 CREAYIAMSRRMLDE
+18 REAYIAMSRRMLDE
-33 PGWEWRDPMA
+33 PGWEWRDPLA
-43 FYRDIFPEGFLQEK
+43 FYRDVFSEGFLQER
-57 WAEGAEPIKFDGKP
+57 WAEGERRSEFDGKP
-71 NAIALKFGPRIRKQL
+71 NAIALKFGPKTRKQL

-92 DVPVV
+92 DVPVI
-97 ERFTVTDDLD
+97 ERFTITDDLE
-107 GVSVLVKASIAENAP
+107 GVSTIVKASIAENAP
-122 VYMAPVSWYGKHNK
+122 VYMAPVSWYGRNNR

-149 LDGVTPGKLGSVLK
+149 LDGVTPAKLGSVLK

-168 HDSGLDKHA
+168 HDPANEKWV

-228 SEDGNEGRQ
+228 SEEGNEGRQ

-254 NGHDVDS
+254 NGHGVDA

-269 LAFMYAPDGAV
+269 LAFMYAPDGAS
-280 EPWRVTLDY
+280 EPRRVTLDY

-307 ILETKGGRTPLA
+307 VLETKGGRTPIA
-319 EAKEKW
+319 EAKEMW
-325 PDWYERRVVQKKE
+325 PEWHERRIVQGEE

-350 SWLSRIKD
+350 SWLSRIED

-367 ALLALVAYAMKCNVP
+367 AVLALVAYAVKCNVP
-382 LKDLERDAYG
+382 LKELEKDAYG
-392 LVPKLDGLSD
+392 LVPVLDKLSD

-409 DYDVACAM
+409 DYDVACALS
-417 AAYGSN
+417 AYGSN

-435 RAKIAPHEN
+435 RAKIAPHAN
-444 KHNGQKQKE
+444 KHNGRPQAL
-453 HLEEARAIRDIRQHR
+453 HLEGARAIQEIND
-468 KGTNWWDGGNRD
+468 KANGTCWRD
-480 GAPTKRDEIRAYAVE
+480 GNGRKPKRDEIRAYAAE

-510 SPTTVNKWLKPDAS
+510 SPTTVNKWLKPDRVTQ
-524 PATRGGN
+524 PGGKA
-531 DETAADIESLVE
+531 EGSTSIEEAVE
-543 KAIDKHLSLL
+543 KAVDEHLSLL
-553 IGKHGEAV
+553 IRKHGEV
-561 IADREDY
+561 LIADREDY

-580 AGDWAFDRYWE
+580 AGDWAFDKYWD
-591 RLAEKNGRRVCRVSI
+591 RLAEKNGRSVCRVSI
-606 QGIVDDFARSQRPK
+606 QSIVDDFARSQQPK
-620 TNG
+620 TND

>member
-1 MVEKKFTKEQ
+1 MAEKKFTKEQ
-11 ERAYWQE
+11 ERAYWQGK
-18 CREAYIAMSRRMLDE
+18 RDAYIAMSRRMLDE
-33 PGWEWRDPMA
+33 PGWEWRDPLA
-43 FYRDIFPEGFLQEK
+43 FYRDVFPEGFLQER
-57 WAEGAEPIKFDGKP
+57 WAEGERRSEFDGKP
-71 NAIALKFGPRIRKQL
+71 NAIALKFGPKTRKQL

-92 DVPVV
+92 DVPVI
-97 ERFTVTDDLD
+97 ERFTVTDDLE
-107 GVSVLVKASIAENAP
+107 GVSALVKASIAENAP
-122 VYMAPVSWYGKHNK
+122 VYMAPVSWYGRNNK

-149 LDGVTPGKLGSVLK
+149 LDGVTPAKLGSVLK

-168 HDSGLDKHA
+168 HDPANEKWV

-254 NGHDVDS
+254 NGHGVDA

-269 LAFMYAPDGAV
+269 LAFMYAPEGAIG
-280 EPWRVTLDY
+280 PQRVTLDY

-307 ILETKGGRTPLA
+307 ILETKGGRTPIA
-319 EAKEKW
+319 EAKARW
-325 PDWYERRVVQKKE
+325 PEWYERRVVQGEEKE
-338 KKGYDTNRGAYE
+338 GYDTNRGAYE
-350 SWLSRIKD
+350 SWLSRIED

-367 ALLALVAYAMKCNVP
+367 AVLALVAYAVKCNVP
-382 LKDLERDAYG
+382 LEDLERDAYA
-392 LVPKLDGLSD
+392 LVPALDKLSD
-402 EPGNRFT
+402 DPGNRFT
-409 DYDVACAM
+409 DYDVACALS
-417 AAYGSN
+417 AYGSN

-435 RAKIAPHEN
+435 RAKIAPHAN
-444 KHNGQKQKE
+444 KHNGRPQAL
-453 HLEEARAIRDIRQHR
+453 HLEGARAIQEIND
-468 KGTNWWDGGNRD
+468 KANGTCWRD
-480 GAPTKRDEIRAYAVE
+480 GNGRKPKRDEIRAYAAE

-510 SPTTVNKWLKPDAS
+510 SPTTVNKWLKPDRVTQ
-524 PATRGGN
+524 PGGKA
-531 DETAADIESLVE
+531 EGSTSIEEAVE
-543 KAIDKHLSLL
+543 KAVDEHLSLL
-553 IGKHGEAV
+553 IRKHGEV
-561 IADREDY
+561 LIADREDFD
-568 ESQQSLADLLEE
+568 SQQSLADLLEE
-580 AGDWAFDRYWE
+580 AGDWAFDVYWD
-591 RLAEKNGRRVCRVSI
+591 RLAEKSGRSVCRVSI
-606 QGIVDDFARSQRPK
+606 QSIVDDFARSQQPK

>member
-1 MVEKKFTKEQ
+1 MAEKKFTKEQ
-11 ERAYWQE
+11 ERAYWQGK
-18 CREAYIAMSRRMLDE
+18 RDAYIAMSRRMLDE
-33 PGWEWRDPMA
+33 PGWEWRDPLA
-43 FYRDIFPEGFLQEK
+43 FYRDVFPEGFLQER
-57 WAEGAEPIKFDGKP
+57 WAEGERRSEFDGKP
-71 NAIALKFGPRIRKQL
+71 NAIALKFGPKTRKQL

-92 DVPVV
+92 DVPVI
-97 ERFTVTDDLD
+97 ERLTVTDDLE
-107 GVSVLVKASIAENAP
+107 GVSALVKASIAENAP
-122 VYMAPVSWYGKHNK
+122 VYMAPVSWYGRNNK

-149 LDGVTPGKLGSVLK
+149 LDGVTPAKLGSVLK

-168 HDSGLDKHA
+168 HDPANEKWV

-254 NGHDVDS
+254 NGHGVDA

-269 LAFMYAPDGAV
+269 LAFMYAPDGAS
-280 EPWRVTLDY
+280 EPRRVTLDY

-307 ILETKGGRTPLA
+307 ILETKGGRTPIA
-319 EAKEKW
+319 EAKAKW
-325 PDWYERRVVQKKE
+325 PEWHERRIVQGEE

-350 SWLSRIKD
+350 SWLSRIED

-367 ALLALVAYAMKCNVP
+367 AVLALVAYAVKCNVP
-382 LKDLERDAYG
+382 LKELEKDAYG
-392 LVPKLDGLSD
+392 LVPVLDKLSD

-409 DYDVACAM
+409 DYDVACALS
-417 AAYGSN
+417 AYGSN

-435 RAKIAPHEN
+435 RAKIAPHAN
-444 KHNGQKQKE
+444 KHNGRPQAL
-453 HLEEARAIRDIRQHR
+453 HLEGTRAIQEIND
-468 KGTNWWDGGNRD
+468 KANGTCWRD
-480 GAPTKRDEIRAYAVE
+480 GNGRKPKRDEIRAYAAE
-495 HPEASQRAIAKALGV
+495 HPDASHAAIAKALGV
-510 SPTTVNKWLKPDAS
+510 SRTTVIKWLKQSAAS
-524 PATRGGN
+524 SEEAEALSGI
-531 DETAADIESLVE
+531 EAAVD
-543 KAIDKHLSLL
+543 KAIDDHLSLI

-580 AGDWAFDRYWE
+580 AGDWAFDKYWD
-591 RLAEKNGRRVCRVSI
+591 RLAEKNGRSVCRVSI
-606 QGIVDDFARSQRPK
+606 QSIVDDFARSQQPN
-620 TNG
+620 TND

>member
-1 MVEKKFTKEQ
+1 MIKKEFTKEQ
-11 ERAYWQE
+11 ERAYWQGK
-18 CREAYIAMSRRMLDE
+18 RDAYIAMSRRMLDE

-57 WAEGAEPIKFDGKP
+57 WVEGEEHVKFDGKP
-71 NAIALKFGPRIRKQL
+71 NAIALKFGPKTRKQI

-92 DVPVV
+92 DIAAI
-97 ERFTVTDDLD
+97 ERFTVTDDLE
-107 GVSVLVKASIAENAP
+107 GVSKLVKASIADNAP
-122 VYMAPVSWYGKHNK
+122 VYMAPVSWYGKNNK
-136 AANARFLHAFAVD
+136 AVNARFLHAFAVD

-177 SMPQASYIVMSGRG
+177 SMPQATYIVMSGRG

-200 PVPLIPAVVPF
+200 PVPLISAVVPF

-254 NGHDVDS
+254 NGRGIDA

-269 LAFMYAPDGAV
+269 LAFMYAPDGDA
-280 EPWRVTLDY
+280 EPQRVTLDY

-296 RGKEIPGELYR
+296 RGKEIPGELRR

-325 PDWYERRVVQKKE
+325 PDWYERRVVRKKE
-338 KKGYDTNRGAYE
+338 KTGYDTNRGAYE
-350 SWLSRIKD
+350 SWLARVDD

-367 ALLALVAYAMKCNVP
+367 AVLALVAYAMKCNVS
-382 LKDLERDAYG
+382 LEDLERDAYG

-409 DYDVACAM
+409 DYDVACALS
-417 AAYGSN
+417 AYGSN

-444 KHNGQKQKE
+444 KHNGRTQE
-453 HLEEARAIRDIRQHR
+453 LHLKMARSNLEILNEDAGHVLQGRP
-468 KGTNWWDGGNRD
+468 KGSG
-480 GAPTKRDEIRAYAVE
+480 TKADEIRAYAAE
-495 HPEASQRAIAKALGV
+495 HPDASHAAIAKALGV
-510 SPTTVNKWLKPDAS
+510 SRTTVVKWLKPDAS
-524 PATRGGN
+524 TAPRGGN
-531 DETAADIESLVE
+531 AETAADIENLVE
-543 KAIDKHLSLL
+543 KAIDEHLSLI

-580 AGDWAFDRYWE
+580 AGDWAFDRYWD
-591 RLAEKNGRRVCRVSI
+591 RLAETNGRSVCRVSI
-606 QGIVDDFARSQRPK
+606 QGIVDEFARSQ
-620 TNG
+620 

>member
-1 MVEKKFTKEQ
+1 MAKKKFTKEQ
-11 ERAYWQE
+11 ERAYWQGK
-18 CREAYIAMSRRMLDE
+18 RDAYIAMSRRMLDE
-33 PGWEWRDPMA
+33 PGWEWRDPLA
-43 FYRDIFPEGFLQEK
+43 FYRDVFPEGFLQER
-57 WAEGAEPIKFDGKP
+57 WAEGERRSEFDGKP
-71 NAIALKFGPRIRKQL
+71 NAIALKFGPKTRKQL

-92 DVPVV
+92 DVPVI
-97 ERFTVTDDLD
+97 ERLTVTDDLE
-107 GVSVLVKASIAENAP
+107 GVSALVKASIAENAP
-122 VYMAPVSWYGKHNK
+122 VYMAPVSWYGRNNK

-149 LDGVTPGKLGSVLK
+149 LDGVTPAKLGSVLK

-168 HDSGLDKHA
+168 HDPANEKWV

-254 NGHDVDS
+254 NGHGVDA

-269 LAFMYAPDGAV
+269 LAFMYAPDGAS
-280 EPWRVTLDY
+280 EPRRVTLDY

-307 ILETKGGRTPLA
+307 VLETKGGRTPIA
-319 EAKEKW
+319 EAKEMW
-325 PDWYERRVVQKKE
+325 PEWHERRIVQGEE

-350 SWLSRIKD
+350 SWLSRIED

-367 ALLALVAYAMKCNVP
+367 AVLALVAYAVKCNVS
-382 LKDLERDAYG
+382 LKELEKDAYG
-392 LVPKLDGLSD
+392 LVPVLDKLSD

-409 DYDVACAM
+409 DYDVACALS
-417 AAYGSN
+417 AYGSN

-435 RAKIAPHEN
+435 RAKIATHEN
-444 KHNGQKQKE
+444 KHNGRPQAL
-453 HLEEARAIRDIRQHR
+453 HLEGARAIQEIND
-468 KGTNWWDGGNRD
+468 KANGTCWRD
-480 GAPTKRDEIRAYAVE
+480 GNGRKPKRDEIRAYAAE

-510 SPTTVNKWLKPDAS
+510 SPTTVNKWLKPDRVTQ
-524 PATRGGN
+524 PGGKA
-531 DETAADIESLVE
+531 EGSTSIEAAVD
-543 KAIDKHLSLL
+543 KAIDDHLSLI

-580 AGDWAFDRYWE
+580 AGDWAFDKYWD
-591 RLAEKNGRRVCRVSI
+591 RLAEKNGRSVCRVSI
-606 QGIVDDFARSQRPK
+606 QSIVDDFVRSQQPK
-620 TNG
+620 TND

>member
-1 MVEKKFTKEQ
+1 MAKKRFTEEQ
-11 ERAYWQE
+11 ERAYWQGK
-18 CREAYIAMSRRMLDE
+18 REAYIAMSRRMLDE
-33 PGWEWRDPMA
+33 PGWEWRDSLA
-43 FYRDIFPEGFLQEK
+43 FYRDIFPEGFLQER
-57 WAEGAEPIKFDGKP
+57 WAEGERRSEFDGKP
-71 NAIALKFGPRIRKQL
+71 NAIALKFGPKTRKQL

-92 DVPVV
+92 DVPVI
-97 ERFTVTDDLD
+97 ERFPITDDLE
-107 GVSVLVKASIAENAP
+107 GVSALVKASIAENAP
-122 VYMAPVSWYGKHNK
+122 VYMAPVSWYGRNNK

-149 LDGVTPGKLGSVLK
+149 LDGMTPGKLGSVLK

-254 NGHDVDS
+254 NGYGVDAKDVS
-261 KDTNKYEA
+261 KYEA
-269 LAFMYAPDGAV
+269 LAFMYAPDGAS
-280 EPWRVTLDY
+280 EPRRVTLDY

-307 ILETKGGRTPLA
+307 ILETKGGRTPLS

-325 PDWYERRVVQKKE
+325 PDWYERRVVQGEE
-338 KKGYDTNRGAYE
+338 KTGYDTNRGAYE
-350 SWLSRIKD
+350 SWLARVND

-367 ALLALVAYAMKCNVP
+367 AVLALVAYAAKCNVP
-382 LKDLERDAYG
+382 LKELERDAYG

-409 DYDVACAM
+409 NYDVSCAL

-423 DLRFWKNEYMCR
+423 ELRFWKNEYMCR
-435 RAKIAPHEN
+435 RAKIAPHAN
-444 KHNGQKQKE
+444 KRNGRPQAL
-453 HLEEARAIRDIRQHR
+453 HLEGARAIQEIND
-468 KGTNWWDGGNRD
+468 KANGTCWRD
-480 GAPTKRDEIRAYAVE
+480 GNGRKPKRDEIRAYAAE
-495 HPEASQRAIAKALGV
+495 HPDASHAAIAKALGV
-510 SPTTVNKWLKPDAS
+510 SRTTVIKWLKQSAAS
-524 PATRGGN
+524 SEEAEALSGI
-531 DETAADIESLVE
+531 EAAVD
-543 KAIDKHLSLL
+543 KAIDDHLSLI

-580 AGDWAFDRYWE
+580 AGDWAFDKYWD
-591 RLAEKNGRRVCRVSI
+591 RLAEKNGRSVCRVSI
-606 QGIVDDFARSQRPK
+606 QSIVDDFARSQQPN
-620 TNG
+620 TND